1 MNKVHELAIANG
13 CIRATVSTM
22 SFQKVVS
29 FYKKLGYN
37 TDFIREGYAN
47 NSQCIFMVRDL

>member
-37 TDFIREGYAN
+37 TDFIREGDAN
-47 NSQCIFMVRDL
+47 NSQCRFMGRDL